1 MDHALSEARRRAV
14 LAIAQQQALVRQE
27 AEKQLA
33 ELGAAM
39 NELRDLYVGAA
50 HLEGEWQF
58 AQGAVG
64 EIVLRP
70 VTPPESQREPAKVI
84 DADADTPARAF
95 FPHREGPGMR
105 SRHARD

>member
-39 NELRDLYVGAA
+39 NELRDLYVKAA
-50 HLEGEWQF
+50 SLEGEWQF
-58 AQGAVG
+58 TQNAAN

-70 VTPPESQREPAKVI
+70 VEPPKAETPVEEERSG
-84 DADADTPARAF
+84 DGDSSAR
-95 FPHREGPGMR
+95 
-105 SRHARD
+105 